1 MTRLGIIAR
10 CDQRGIAHQSYEM
23 CRHLDPSK
31 VLCVLMNEPEWP
43 ENVGR
48 FDRWDTTFVDSN
60 LSPKLHER
68 TLDERKVRKFL
79 RGLDVVMAVETVY
92 DWDLIDWAH
101 AEGCRVVIAGNP
113 EFYAH
118 HAHPDW
124 PHPDVWAWPTPWL
137 IDQLPAGIELP
148 VPCVEREQTAADPES
163 DTFNVVHVIGKM
175 AANDRNGSLDV
186 IEAIPSI
193 RGRVKV
199 RVVTQGDSLPRKIRH
214 GSNVELEVITG
225 GVADRWEMYED
236 MHMLLLPRRYGGLSL
251 PALEALSCGLTTLMT
266 DTSPN
271 EIWPGPRV
279 PARKGRIQRSPFGKI
294 QTVGCHPLDIASKID
309 FYAKRRDLLAA
320 EMEEAQA
327 FAANNLWPEL
337 KHRLYEPALRGEMP

>member
-1 MTRLGIIAR
+1 MKLGIIAR
-10 CDQRGIAHQSYEM
+10 CDARGIAWQTLEM
-23 CRHLDPSK
+23 VRHLNPSK
-31 VLCVLMNEPEWP
+31 VLCVLMNDPEWP
-43 ENVGR
+43 EDVGR
-48 FDRWDTTFVDSN
+48 FAQWDTTFVDSN

-68 TLDERKVRKFL
+68 TLDERKCRKFL
-79 RGLDVVMAVETVY
+79 RDLDVVFAVETVY
-92 DWDLIDWAH
+92 DWKFIDWAH
-101 AEGCRVVIAGNP
+101 EAGARVIVHGNG

-118 HAHPDW
+118 HANPDW

-193 RGRVKV
+193 RGRVKF
-199 RVVTQGDSLPRKIRH
+199 RVVTQHDTLPRKIRAPK
-214 GSNVELEVITG
+214 NVELEVITG
-225 GVADRWEMYED
+225 GVADRWDLYED
-236 MHMLLLPRRYGGLSL
+236 MHMLVMPRRYGGLCL
-251 PALEALSCGLTTLMT
+251 PALEAMATGMCVLMT

-294 QTVGCHPLDIASKID
+294 QCWATHPIDIASKLNRLNGD
-309 FYAKRRDLLAA
+309 RDALRVEL
-320 EMEEAQA
+320 EEAA
-327 FAANNLWPEL
+327 RFAEL
-337 KHRLYEPALRGEMP
+337 NSWAELGPRLYEPVLRGEEP

>member
-1 MTRLGIIAR
+1 MKLGVIAR
-10 CDQRGIAHQSYEM
+10 ADDRGIAWQSLEM
-23 CRHLDPSK
+23 CRHLNPAK
-31 VLCVLMNEPEWP
+31 VLCVLVNDPEWP
-43 ENVGR
+43 EDVGR
-48 FDRWDTTFVDSN
+48 FAKWDTTFVDSN

-68 TLDERKVRKFL
+68 TLDERKCRKFL

-92 DWDLIDWAH
+92 EWEFIRWAH
-101 AEGCRVVIAGNP
+101 DEGVRVILQGNP

-118 HAHPDW
+118 HHHPDW
-124 PHPDVWAWPTPWL
+124 PHPDTWAWPTPWL

-193 RGRVKV
+193 RGRVKF
-199 RVVTQGDSLPRKIRH
+199 RVVTQHDTLPRKIRAPK
-214 GSNVELEVITG
+214 NVELEVITG
-225 GVADRWEMYED
+225 GVADRWSLYED
-236 MHMLLLPRRYGGLSL
+236 CHMLVMPRRYGGLCL
-251 PALEALSCGLTTLMT
+251 GVLEAMSCGLTTLMT

-294 QTVGCHPLDIASKID
+294 QTVATHPLDIASKID
-309 FYAKRRDLLAA
+309 YYAKRRDLLADEMDEAARFA
-320 EMEEAQA
+320 ENSSWSA
-327 FAANNLWPEL
+327 L
-337 KHRLYEPALRGEMP
+337 KPRLYEPVLRGEMP